1 MFNPAEQFESFVKQV
16 SSNFP
21 FPQGAVELQKDF
33 EKNLRVAMENAFRRM
48 NLITREEFDVQAGVL
63 ARTREKLEALETRLE
78 ALEASILAAQTAAT
92 QVVQAPVATVVD
104 APVVSSPATDN
115 TSAANS

>member
-63 ARTREKLEALETRLE
+63 ARTREKLEALETRLDV
-78 ALEASILAAQTAAT
+78 LEASILAAQTAAA
-92 QVVQAPVATVVD
+92 QAQAPVATVVD
-104 APVVSSPATDN
+104 TPVVSTPASD
-115 TSAANS
+115 SGSVANS